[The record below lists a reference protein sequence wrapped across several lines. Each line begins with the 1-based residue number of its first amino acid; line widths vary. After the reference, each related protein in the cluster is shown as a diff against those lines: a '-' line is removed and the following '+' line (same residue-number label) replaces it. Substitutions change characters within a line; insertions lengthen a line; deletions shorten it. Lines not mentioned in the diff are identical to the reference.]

1 MRTFLCQNLKN
12 NSVIWSG
19 YADGLLMVWIKF
31 ESKVKQ
37 FMNKIDQKQSI
48 KFDFKFSKERI
59 ELMDISTGIADT
71 RPPSTK
77 N

>member
-1 MRTFLCQNLKN
+1 
-12 NSVIWSG
+12 
-19 YADGLLMVWIKF
+19 MVWIKF

-37 FMNKIDQKQSI
+37 FMNKVDQKQSI
-48 KFDFKFSKERI
+48 KFDFTFSKERI

-77 N
+77 S